1 MRKFLL
7 LSPLFL
13 LLPAVTFAGQDFSCH
28 QDILQPAVSPRGNC
42 HVFDTRCEVPDSW
55 KLVPS
60 CEAVED
66 RNFGSRP
73 EDVTARRTS
82 QNYWDKYKTRV
93 EAKKVDENKDRLYL
107 SPYKTFGRASIGR
120 GGRDRD
126 ARGEIEERKPRRT
139 TTRAY
144 YGPSKSFALQDPRR
158 EKDAE
163 NELENRATSRW
174 RTRLAI
180 GAGAVREGKLQARP
194 KWTVEQDK
202 RRERMED
209 KNTQGWK
216 ERMVEDRRVERK
228 PYEYKGL
235 KLRKIWR
242 PSFSG
247 NLDRALIED

>member
-1 MRKFLL
+1 MKKLL
-7 LSPLFL
+7 FLSPLFL
-13 LLPAVTFAGQDFSCH
+13 FLPAMTFAGQDFSCH

-42 HVFDTRCEVPDSW
+42 HVFDTRCQVPDDW

-60 CEAVED
+60 CEEVQD

-82 QNYWDKYKTRV
+82 QNYWDKYKARV
-93 EAKKVDENKDRLYL
+93 EAEKAEEEKDRLYL
-107 SPYKTFGRASIGR
+107 SSYKKFGRASIGR
-120 GGRDRD
+120 AGRDRD
-126 ARGEIEERKPRRT
+126 PRGAVEDRNPRRAT
-139 TTRAY
+139 TQSY

-158 EKDAE
+158 EQDAPD
-163 NELENRATSRW
+163 ELENRATSRW

-194 KWTVEQDK
+194 KWTVEQRN

-209 KNTQGWK
+209 KDMQGWK
-216 ERMVEDRRVERK
+216 ERMVEDRRVEEK
-228 PYEYKGL
+228 PYEYEGL
-235 KLRKIWR
+235 KLRRIWR

-247 NLDRALIED
+247 DLDRALIED